1 MNRPAKRTK
10 QDPAALIAQAWECYR
25 NYIDADD
32 EESCEEGAIDELLEV
47 IEILQSF
54 DASAPESLETINTKS
69 LVSILIS
76 MSYVHLANYATSY
89 TLDTKSS
96 EMTGFDSP
104 KEYFEKALT
113 FWPDNPSAIS
123 LYANFDRINCG
134 CVKDICERY
143 VKAAGFAKQ
152 WREWALAYLEKEI
165 DTEADIGGI
174 DVKEWVELLI
184 VNGALGVDCID
195 EEGEES
201 ERDEEGS
208 NEEYSFSEIEAT
220 ASFMSA
226 LLLSTLSKHGE
237 ALRMLTK
244 FKLSHRIHPN
254 VWKVA
259 QSNRPEVSNGATSMN
274 NNDDAVLFIP
284 KLYHAREVNTDDECT
299 RGVLP
304 ENLYQRMRKLFAPKA
319 SYWTESDYNNRGYYS
334 YFIDL
339 DDTSNGKSVRE
350 RPTNIIEDVIV
361 HHLLPLAE
369 KTLEEFDGDKS
380 SKIIGAE
387 WWCHS
392 RQLGA
397 NLGHQ
402 IHYDTDE
409 SLLGREKK
417 VTHPIVS
424 SVLYLSGANQMTEET
439 AKAGAT
445 VVFNQT
451 PKSKAV
457 ASKAW
462 VSHPKDNSF
471 MVFPGN
477 LLHGVLPCT
486 GPKKPITP
494 SDYEK
499 PENNRLTFMVGFWT
513 RNVAEEITEHRELYS
528 PCGPMPP
535 ATKEH
540 SWVIQCQQGYKEDKN
555 PNSVQRTDLTGDCLP
570 CTSPAWEEFK
580 NNAQAGHSKGP
591 PLLVVPKGLD
601 HRYFVLDAPNCF
613 TDSLFDNEDC
623 F

>member
-1 MNRPAKRTK
+1 MNRQAKRAK
-10 QDPAALIAQAWECYR
+10 QDPSALIAQAWECYR
-25 NYIDADD
+25 NYIDAESD
-32 EESCEEGAIDELLEV
+32 EESRDEGAIDELLEV

-54 DASAPESLETINTKS
+54 DVSATESLETINIKS

-89 TLDTKSS
+89 SLDTKSS

-104 KEYFEKALT
+104 KEYFEKALA
-113 FWPDNPSAIS
+113 FWPNNPAAIS

-134 CVKDICERY
+134 CLEDICERY
-143 VKAAGFAKQ
+143 VKAAGFARQ
-152 WREWALAYLEKEI
+152 WRELALAYLE
-165 DTEADIGGI
+165 TETESCVEGI

-195 EEGEES
+195 DDEGENG
-201 ERDEEGS
+201 RDEEGS

-220 ASFMSA
+220 AAFMSA

-237 ALRMLTK
+237 ALRMLTQ
-244 FKLSHRIHPN
+244 FELSHRIHPN
-254 VWKVA
+254 VWAMA
-259 QSNRPEVSNGATSMN
+259 QSNRPVLSNGATSMN
-274 NNDDAVLFIP
+274 DDDDAVLFVP
-284 KLYHAREVNTDDECT
+284 KLYHANEVNTEDNCT
-299 RGVLP
+299 RGALP

-334 YFIDL
+334 YFISL
-339 DDTSNGKSVRE
+339 DDTSNGGKSVRK

-369 KTLEEFDGDKS
+369 KTLKEYDGGKS
-380 SKIIGAE
+380 SKIVGAE

-402 IHYDTDE
+402 IHFDTDE

-424 SVLYLSGANQMTEET
+424 TVLYLSGANQKTGET

-451 PKSKAV
+451 PESKQV

-477 LLHGVLPCT
+477 LLHGVLPCI
-486 GPKKPITP
+486 GQKKPKAPIE
-494 SDYEK
+494 YEQ

-513 RNVAEEITEHRELYS
+513 RNVAEEFTEHRELYS
-528 PCGPMPP
+528 PCGRMPP
-535 ATKEH
+535 ATNEH
-540 SWVIQCQQGYKEDKN
+540 SWVIQCQQGYEEAIN
-555 PNSVQRTDLTGDCLP
+555 PCSIVRTDLTGDFLP
-570 CTSPAWEEFK
+570 CTSPAWEEFET
-580 NNAQAGHSKGP
+580 NAQAGHSKGS

-601 HRYFVLDAPNCF
+601 HRYFVLDAPHCF